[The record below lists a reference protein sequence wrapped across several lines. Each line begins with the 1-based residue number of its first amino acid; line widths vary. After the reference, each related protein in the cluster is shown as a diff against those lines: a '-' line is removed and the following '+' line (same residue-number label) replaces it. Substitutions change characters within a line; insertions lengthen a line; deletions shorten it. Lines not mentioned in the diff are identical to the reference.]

1 MKAQTMRR
9 VRQYHLYVG
18 VFFAPALLLFS
29 ISGALQTFRIP
40 DQPGAA
46 SWIVWI
52 ASFHKDQAPPREK
65 STKPKPHHEPSPDEQ
80 KQRAARPNPLPLKIF
95 VLLMALG
102 LITSTLLG
110 LTIALNNR
118 ATRRS
123 TIALLI
129 AGAVLPCVLLWL

>member
-9 VRQYHLYVG
+9 VRQYHQYVG
-18 VFFAPALLLFS
+18 VFFAPVLLLFAT
-29 ISGALQTFRIP
+29 SGALQTFRIP

-46 SWIVWI
+46 NWIVWL
-52 ASFHKDQAPPREK
+52 ASFHKDQAPPHEK
-65 STKPKPHHEPSPDEQ
+65 SAKPKPHHEPSADEQ

-110 LTIALNNR
+110 VTIALNNR

-123 TIALLI
+123 TITLLI
-129 AGAVLPCVLLWL
+129 MGTIVPCVLLWL